1 MAPRTLTSL
10 QKSYDTSYLIAS
22 TAIYYESQRNPVEAL
37 RCWRDCLYQLSGTQI
52 PTGYKPKSDAEG
64 SLYESLRR
72 LREQAEDRVG
82 LLGVMVE
89 TGRTGVAVGPGAA
102 GYGGSPGM
110 GGAQGGYTLQDLGP
124 LSPIALPERPPTA
137 GATLGRN
144 HASSASSATLQSLG
158 RTHIRNVTLGP
169 RAANMK
175 APRSPSPDKRLLSTL
190 RGPKKSKASPLEGLW
205 KTARP
210 KEAAQAATMAWSS
223 VGRREGEGI
232 SRAGTEGIGGGGGSI
247 RSERPEKIERPR
259 LEARGSSGFS
269 SGSLR
274 EGSIREKE
282 ELQGVQKRPQ
292 MGRQKTRPQSM
303 LFPISSSTSSL
314 ASSSISAQGRGYAD
328 DGTAG
333 MGMGM
338 DGSLHPLNLP
348 LPPPPPPH
356 KVPLSTL
363 PILPARPAGQTR
375 KPVRRN
381 PSYEEPEGHDTPPP
395 LPPKLPPRAPP
406 RPTGLRV
413 RSVSDTNSH
422 RNGSSNTPLTPSASP
437 SPTTPVSEEPSV
449 PLDPH
454 EARLQAAIASL
465 SRAADPAALQ
475 QIANEIIVKGDEV
488 HWSDVAGLEGAKQ
501 ALKEAVVY
509 PFLRPDLFS
518 GLREPAQGMLLFG
531 PPGTGKTMLAR
542 AVATES
548 RSTFFSISA
557 SSLTSKYL
565 GESEKLVR
573 ALFALSKALA
583 PSIIFVDEIDSLLS
597 ARSGG
602 ENDATRRIK
611 TEFLIQWSSLAR
623 AAASSDSSPS
633 SCDSRIL
640 VLAATNLPWEIDEAA
655 RRRFARRQYIPLPEE
670 ETRKYQLEKLLQG
683 RHELTG
689 EEMGRLVRETE
700 GFSGS
705 DITALAKD
713 AAMGPLR
720 SLGERLLEVGVG
732 EVRLIGWRDFE
743 GSLRKIRPSV
753 DEEGLR
759 KFGEWAGRFGER
771 V

>member
-1 MAPRTLTSL
+1 
-10 QKSYDTSYLIAS
+10 
-22 TAIYYESQRNPVEAL
+22 
-37 RCWRDCLYQLSGTQI
+37 
-52 PTGYKPKSDAEG
+52 
-64 SLYESLRR
+64 
-72 LREQAEDRVG
+72 VG
-82 LLGVMVE
+82 LLGVLVE
-89 TGRTGVAVGPGAA
+89 TGRTGVTVGPGAA
-102 GYGGSPGM
+102 AGM
-110 GGAQGGYTLQDLGP
+110 GGYGAAGGMGMRGTQGGYTLQDLGP

-158 RTHIRNVTLGP
+158 RTHISSSSSTSSIAPIAPISTPYTATSLPSLPSSSNISLGNVTLGP

-190 RGPKKSKASPLEGLW
+190 RGPKKPKASPLEGLW

-223 VGRREGEGI
+223 VGRKEGEGI
-232 SRAGTEGIGGGGGSI
+232 SRAGADGIGGGVGSI
-247 RSERPEKIERPR
+247 RSERPEKIERPG
-259 LEARGSSGFS
+259 LETRSSSGFS
-269 SGSLR
+269 SGSLQ

-282 ELQGVQKRPQ
+282 ELRGVQKRPQ

-328 DGTAG
+328 DGTSG

-348 LPPPPPPH
+348 PPPPPH
-356 KVPLSTL
+356 KVPLPTL
-363 PILPARPAGQTR
+363 PILPARPAGKTR
-375 KPVRRN
+375 KPVPRN
-381 PSYEEPEGHDTPPP
+381 PSYGESEGHDTPPP
-395 LPPKLPPRAPP
+395 LPPKLPPRAPS

-422 RNGSSNTPLTPSASP
+422 RNGSSNTPFTPSASP
-437 SPTTPVSEEPSV
+437 SPTTPVSEDPSV

-557 SSLTSKYL
+557 SSLTSKYVSPL
-565 GESEKLVR
+565 FPLQPFHSSE
-573 ALFALSKALA
+573 
-583 PSIIFVDEIDSLLS
+583 
-597 ARSGG
+597 
-602 ENDATRRIK
+602 
-611 TEFLIQWSSLAR
+611 
-623 AAASSDSSPS
+623 
-633 SCDSRIL
+633 
-640 VLAATNLPWEIDEAA
+640 
-655 RRRFARRQYIPLPEE
+655 
-670 ETRKYQLEKLLQG
+670 
-683 RHELTG
+683 
-689 EEMGRLVRETE
+689 
-700 GFSGS
+700 
-705 DITALAKD
+705 
-713 AAMGPLR
+713 
-720 SLGERLLEVGVG
+720 
-732 EVRLIGWRDFE
+732 
-743 GSLRKIRPSV
+743 
-753 DEEGLR
+753 
-759 KFGEWAGRFGER
+759 
-771 V
+771 

>member
-52 PTGYKPKSDAEG
+52 PTGYKPKSEAEG

-72 LREQAEDRVG
+72 LREQAEDRVE

-89 TGRTGVAVGPGAA
+89 T
-102 GYGGSPGM
+102 
-110 GGAQGGYTLQDLGP
+110 GP

-137 GATLGRN
+137 GATLSRN

-158 RTHIRNVTLGP
+158 RTHNSSNSSTSSIAPIAPISTPFTATSLPAQPSSSNISLGNVTLGP

-175 APRSPSPDKRLLSTL
+175 APRSPSPDRRLLSTL
-190 RGPKKSKASPLEGLW
+190 RGPKKPKASALEGLW

-232 SRAGTEGIGGGGGSI
+232 SRAATDGIGGFGSV
-247 RSERPEKIERPR
+247 RSERPEKLERPG
-259 LEARGSSGFS
+259 LETRSSSGFS
-269 SGSLR
+269 SGSLQ

-282 ELQGVQKRPQ
+282 ELRG
-292 MGRQKTRPQSM
+292 TRPQSM
-303 LFPISSSTSSL
+303 LFPVSSSTSSL
-314 ASSSISAQGRGYAD
+314 ASSSISVQGRGYAD
-328 DGTAG
+328 DGTTG
-333 MGMGM
+333 MAMGM
-338 DGSLHPLNLP
+338 DGSLHPLN

-363 PILPARPAGQTR
+363 PILPARPVGQVR
-375 KPVRRN
+375 KPVPRN
-381 PSYEEPEGHDTPPP
+381 PSYGESESHDIPPP
-395 LPPKLPPRAPP
+395 LPPKLPPRAPS

-422 RNGSSNTPLTPSASP
+422 RNGSSTTPLTPSASP
-437 SPTTPVSEEPSV
+437 SPTTPVSEDPPV

-465 SRAADPAALQ
+465 TRVADPAALQ

-488 HWSDVAGLEGAKQ
+488 HWNDVAGLEGAKQ

-602 ENDATRRIK
+602 ENEATRRIK

-670 ETRKYQLEKLLQG
+670 ETRKCQLEKLLQG
-683 RHELTG
+683 RHELTK
-689 EEMGRLVRETE
+689 EEMDRLVKETD

-732 EVRLIGWRDFE
+732 EVRPIGWRDFE
-743 GSLRKIRPSV
+743 GSLKKIRPSV

-759 KFGEWAGRFGER
+759 KFGEWAERFGER